1 MFFPAD
7 QLPRPVLAVAQG
19 LPLYHGVELV
29 RPLVA
34 GQVPTGIAL
43 HVAVL
48 VVYAAAGYA
57 LTLMFARRRFS
68 T

>member
-1 MFFPAD
+1 
-7 QLPRPVLAVAQG
+7 
-19 LPLYHGVELV
+19 VELV

-34 GQVPTGIAL
+34 GHVPTGIAL

-57 LTLMFARRRFS
+57 LSITFARRRFS